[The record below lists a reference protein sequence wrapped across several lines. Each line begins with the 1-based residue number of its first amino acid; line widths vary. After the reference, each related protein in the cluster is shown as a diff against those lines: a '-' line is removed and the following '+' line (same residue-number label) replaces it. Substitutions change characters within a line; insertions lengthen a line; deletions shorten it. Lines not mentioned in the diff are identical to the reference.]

1 MSYFENELAG
11 LKQKL
16 LTMASH
22 AETAVRLGV
31 DALVNRDDG
40 LAERVKSGDQVID
53 RFEVEIDDLA
63 IHLLS
68 KAPLATNLRLITV
81 AMKVSQNLE
90 RVGDEATKIA
100 KRALDLNREPPL
112 KLDVDIPRLS
122 DEVLKYLQRAL
133 DCFVQMDSAVARELI
148 PQDKQIDELNRQIH
162 RQLSNHMIAHSEDV
176 PRCLYL
182 MVIAKS
188 LERIAD
194 HAKNVA
200 EEVVYLC
207 EAQDIRHPSA
217 LKAGVTPAGS

>member
-1 MSYFENELAG
+1 MHYFENELAG

-31 DALVNRDDG
+31 EALDTRNDE
-40 LAERVKSGDQVID
+40 LAQRVKDGDQVID
-53 RFEVEIDDLA
+53 RLEVEIDDLA

-100 KRALDLNREPPL
+100 KRVLELNQEPPL
-112 KLDVDIPRLS
+112 KLAVEIPRLANA
-122 DEVLKYLQRAL
+122 VLNGLQHSL
-133 DCFVQMDSAVARELI
+133 DCFVQMNPIAARELI
-148 PQDKQIDELNRQIH
+148 PRDKEIDKLNRQIH
-162 RQLSNHMIAHSEDV
+162 QQLGSHMVEHAEDI
-176 PRCLYL
+176 PRCLHL

-188 LERIAD
+188 LERIGD

-207 EAQDIRHPSA
+207 EALDIRHPSA
-217 LKAGVTPAGS
+217 LKAVMPPAGP

>member
-1 MSYFENELAG
+1 MLYFENELAG

-22 AETAVRLGV
+22 AETAVRLSV
-31 DALVNRDDG
+31 EALVKRDDG
-40 LAERVKSGDQVID
+40 LAERVKTGDQVID

-68 KAPLATNLRLITV
+68 KAPLATSLRLITV

-100 KRALDLNREPPL
+100 KRVRELNQEPPL
-112 KLDVDIPRLS
+112 KLSVEIPPLS
-122 DEVLKYLQRAL
+122 VEVLKYLQRAL
-133 DCFVQMDSAVARELI
+133 DCFVQMDATAARELI
-148 PQDKQIDELNRQIH
+148 PLDKQIDEENRQIH
-162 RQLSNHMIAHSEDV
+162 RQLSSHMIANPEDI
-176 PRCLYL
+176 PRCLHL

-188 LERIAD
+188 LERVAD

-217 LKAGVTPAGS
+217 LKAGIAPAGS

>member
-1 MSYFENELAG
+1 MLYFENELAG

-22 AETAVRLGV
+22 AETAVRLAV
-31 DALVNRDDG
+31 EALVQRDDG
-40 LAERVKSGDQVID
+40 LAERVKTGDQVID
-53 RFEVEIDDLA
+53 RYEVEIDDLA

-68 KAPLATNLRLITV
+68 KAPLASKLRLITV

-100 KRALDLNREPPL
+100 KRVRELNQEPPL
-112 KLDVDIPRLS
+112 KLSEEIPPLS
-122 DEVLKYLQRAL
+122 GEVLKYLQRAL
-133 DCFVQMDSAVARELI
+133 DCFVQLDSTAARELI
-148 PQDKQIDELNRQIH
+148 PLDKQIDEQNRQIH
-162 RQLSNHMIAHSEDV
+162 RQLSAHMIANPEDI
-176 PRCLYL
+176 PRCLHL

-188 LERIAD
+188 LERVAD

-200 EEVVYLC
+200 EEVVYLR

-217 LKAGVTPAGS
+217 LKAGIAPAGS

>member
-1 MSYFENELAG
+1 MQYFENELAG
-11 LKQKL
+11 LKEKL

-22 AETAVRLGV
+22 AEASVRFAVE
-31 DALVNRDDG
+31 ALLNRDDA
-40 LAERVKSGDQVID
+40 LAERVKASDEVID

-100 KRALDLNREPPL
+100 KRVLDLNLEPPL
-112 KLDVDIPRLS
+112 KLAVDLPRLS
-122 DEVLKYLQRAL
+122 NAALKNLQRAL
-133 DCFVQMDSAVARELI
+133 DCFVQMNSADAREII
-148 PQDKQIDELNRQIH
+148 PQDKAIDELNRQIH
-162 RQLSNHMIAHSEDV
+162 RQLGAHMVAHPEDI
-176 PRCLYL
+176 PRCLHL

-194 HAKNVA
+194 HGKNVA

-207 EAQDIRHPSA
+207 EAQDIRHTAATKAVSAPSGA
-217 LKAGVTPAGS
+217 

>member
-1 MSYFENELAG
+1 
-11 LKQKL
+11 
-16 LTMASH
+16 MASH
-22 AETAVRLGV
+22 AETAVRTGV
-31 DALVNRDDG
+31 EALVNRNDE
-40 LAERVKSGDQVID
+40 LAERVKIGDQVID

-68 KAPLATNLRLITV
+68 KAPLATSLRLITV

-100 KRALDLNREPPL
+100 KRVLDLNREPPL
-112 KLDVDIPRLS
+112 KLAVDIPRLS
-122 DEVLKYLQRAL
+122 DEVLNYLQRAL
-133 DCFVQMDSAVARELI
+133 DCFVQMDSAAARELI
-148 PQDKQIDELNRQIH
+148 PLDRQIDELNRQIH
-162 RQLSNHMIAHSEDV
+162 RQLSSHMVSQPDAI
-176 PRCLYL
+176 PRCLHL

-207 EAQDIRHPSA
+207 EAQDIRHPAA
-217 LKAGVTPAGS
+217 LKAVIPPVGS

>member
-1 MSYFENELAG
+1 MLHFENELAG

-22 AETAVRLGV
+22 AETAVRSGV
-31 DALVNRDDG
+31 EALVNRDDR
-40 LAERVKSGDQVID
+40 LAERVKNDDQVID

-122 DEVLKYLQRAL
+122 D
-133 DCFVQMDSAVARELI
+133 
-148 PQDKQIDELNRQIH
+148 
-162 RQLSNHMIAHSEDV
+162 
-176 PRCLYL
+176 
-182 MVIAKS
+182 
-188 LERIAD
+188 
-194 HAKNVA
+194 
-200 EEVVYLC
+200 
-207 EAQDIRHPSA
+207 
-217 LKAGVTPAGS
+217 

>member
-1 MSYFENELAG
+1 MLHFENELGG

-16 LTMASH
+16 LTMASY
-22 AETAVRLGV
+22 AETAVRLAV
-31 DALVNRDDG
+31 EALVRRDDG
-40 LAERVKSGDQVID
+40 LAERVKAGDQVID

-68 KAPLATNLRLITV
+68 KAPLASSLRLITV

-100 KRALDLNREPPL
+100 KRVRELNQEPPL
-112 KLDVDIPRLS
+112 KLSEEIPPLS
-122 DEVLKYLQRAL
+122 VEVLKYLQRAL
-133 DCFVQMDSAVARELI
+133 DCFVQLDSTAARELI
-148 PQDKQIDELNRQIH
+148 PLDKQIDEHNRQIH
-162 RQLSNHMIAHSEDV
+162 RQLSAHMIANPEDI
-176 PRCLYL
+176 PRCLHL

-188 LERIAD
+188 LERVAD

-200 EEVVYLC
+200 EEVVYLR

-217 LKAGVTPAGS
+217 LKAGIAPAGS